1 MQQNHDSLLART
13 ETLISHC
20 ICIMAPYLKAG
31 TNNYINILIK
41 ASETLV
47 FSNCTGLILVFQ
59 VMAENRHGYHV
70 VMYLGCQVEQTFLS

>member
-1 MQQNHDSLLART
+1 MTVCWQRQKHFL
-13 ETLISHC
+13 TLYLC
-20 ICIMAPYLKAG
+20 VMTPYLKAG
-31 TNNYINILIK
+31 TNNYINILTK